1 MPIIAIVLS
10 GVVSGLFLWL
20 TRGGGLEQIDQ
31 LLREAAGS
39 KAPREGARAAKPRA
53 LAALKDP
60 RDAAAVL
67 MVAVAEA
74 RGVMTPEQE
83 TLVQE
88 RMASVLGFANAE
100 IGARSSMPAT
110 RRGRRP
116 RSTPLSRT

>member
-1 MPIIAIVLS
+1 VNHTKPRPATDFFNSL
-10 GVVSGLFLWL
+10 
-20 TRGGGLEQIDQ
+20 LEQQ
-31 LLREAAGS
+31 SLAPLR
-39 KAPREGARAAKPRA
+39 
-53 LAALKDP
+53 ALKDP